1 MSWYS
6 VRCIFKALDR
16 SAYEERITLWRAE
29 STESAIRMA
38 EIEASEYASRS
49 GFEYVGLAQAYDPK
63 TDRLDNGSEVFSLIR
78 QSTLKPSEYVDRF
91 FDTGAEAQRRGE

>member
-1 MSWYS
+1 MSS
-6 VRCIFKALDR
+6 SSLDTVARHIAVVRQ
-16 SAYEERITLWRAE
+16 TAE
-29 STESAIRMA
+29 DIPSLRNDGSNAIG